1 MNKHSILGHDLK
13 TTGFLVCRR
22 LNSPEG
28 ELVFAR
34 IDEVEL

>member
-13 TTGFLVCRR
+13 TTGSLVWGR

-34 IDEVEL
+34 VDEVKL